1 MKLQDIQ
8 VSKCTSHVH
17 VPFAASWSQDNVIAM
32 ATDMGVYLMAAGR
45 SKFKPVAS
53 ILFYISCI
61 FLLITSVES
70 SDITNAVFG
79 NQKAVLPAAFGDFN
93 SDEYPDLFVIR
104 NHKKT
109 IEVLLGSDTEPLVR
123 SVGIKCDFTK
133 EVTSIVPGD
142 FDGDALMDILVTLKD
157 PINET
162 LNYVNIIWGEGGEV
176 INCTQNSK
184 VNFKV
189 YGQPLA
195 LDYNQDMIIDLF
207 GEEEEGRRAFWV
219 FDKSRGKPKKIL
231 MNEEVNNRKFHELRI
246 PHSHSFLDLT
256 GDSAA
261 DLYITT
267 KQGFEVWVKERDQRD
282 GFKYDPNRTIPL
294 PPNANIV
301 GQTLFMDMELKG
313 KIDHILPVCF
323 DSLCKNSTIYVYSNG
338 KWHNLKINFHF
349 NGAWGFVPPPRKNDL
364 FLDAITLRGGD
375 FNMDGYPDALA
386 TLQDFN
392 GNLKTYL
399 LVNEACVSP
408 ANCNEFNRTFTVH
421 WTALDPV
428 NNNTIMG
435 VFYDFMQDGILDI
448 IFVHGHGPGSKKG
461 NVSAFK
467 NSLDY
472 DANFVKV
479 MVLTGLKDKE
489 QPVIP
494 GPLGRKNRTYGTN
507 LPGPII
513 SYHTTTQEGLS
524 RAAICPQLP
533 QSAYFSLN
541 LPYTLFGLGRTP
553 NFLETLNV
561 GLSGYSRQWT
571 QIIPNSQMVVIPL
584 KLENPSQWI
593 ARLFVTPSK
602 LIVKSFVAL
611 LGTCLLISLII
622 GILYWKE
629 RREDHY
635 EKRQEAHRF
644 HFDGM

>member
-1 MKLQDIQ
+1 M
-8 VSKCTSHVH
+8 C
-17 VPFAASWSQDNVIAM
+17 WQDNGRKPLKM
-32 ATDMGVYLMAAGR
+32 AVR
-45 SKFKPVAS
+45 
-53 ILFYISCI
+53 ILFCI
-61 FLLITSVES
+61 TYVLLLIPSVEP

-79 NQKAVLPAAFGDFN
+79 DQLDVLPAAFGDFN

-104 NHKKT
+104 NDRKT
-109 IEVLLGSDTEPLVR
+109 VEVLLGSDTEPLVR
-123 SVGIKCDFTK
+123 RGGLKCEFDH

-142 FDGDALMDILVTLKD
+142 FDGDALMDILVTVKEPYSSFNNSVSIL
-157 PINET
+157 
-162 LNYVNIIWGEGGEV
+162 WGSGGEV
-176 INCTQNSK
+176 LNCTQTEK
-184 VNFKV
+184 K
-189 YGQPLA
+189 YLTLIGQPLA

-207 GEEEEGRRAFWV
+207 GESVYGHRAFWV
-219 FDKSRGKPKKIL
+219 FDKTRENPVMVPMRDES
-231 MNEEVNNRKFHELRI
+231 VNRKLDRLRH
-246 PHSHSFLDLT
+246 PHSHSFLDLN

-261 DLYITT
+261 DLYITAKHSFEIWL
-267 KQGFEVWVKERDQRD
+267 KQKGQSAGFV
-282 GFKYDPNRTIPL
+282 YDPNCTIPW
-294 PPNANIV
+294 PPSATIV
-301 GQTLFMDMELKG
+301 GQTLFLDMELKG
-313 KIDHILPVCF
+313 KIDHVLPVCF
-323 DSLCKNSTIYVYSNG
+323 DKNCLNSTIFVYSNG

-349 NGAWGFVPPPRKNDL
+349 NGNIWGFIPPSGNGRDL
-364 FLDAITLRGGD
+364 FTDAITLRGGD

-386 TLQDFN
+386 TLQSN
-392 GNLKTYL
+392 GVRKSFL
-399 LVNEACVSP
+399 LINEACVSP
-408 ANCNEFNRTFTVH
+408 ANCNEFNRTFTVS

-428 NNNTIMG
+428 NNNTVMG

-448 IFVHGHGPGSKKG
+448 IFVHTPSAKKRA

-479 MVLTGLKDKE
+479 MVLTGLKDKK

-494 GPLGRKNRTYGTN
+494 GPLGRKNRTFGTN

-584 KLENPSQWI
+584 QLTDPSQWI

-602 LIVKSFVAL
+602 LIVKSFIAL